1 MDKEKIE
8 AGRKIK
14 YWKESGKTR
23 TEKGLSIPL
32 TALPECMKRYL
43 VD

>member
-1 MDKEKIE
+1 MDKKKIQE
-8 AGRKIK
+8 GVKLIL
-14 YWKESGKTR
+14 EGIGKTR
-23 TEKGLSIPL
+23 TEKGFSIPL